1 MKRLGFLV
9 ALSALLFSVP
19 ALAGG
24 VAHIDIS
31 SQPRQ
36 VSVEGLPMSRWPV
49 SAARF
54 AYGTPTGYYHPIRLE
69 RIWRS
74 TIYNNAPMP
83 YAIFFRGGFAIHGTY
98 EVGSLRHPASPGCVR
113 LNTGDAA
120 TLFSLVEQ
128 HGYGGT
134 SIVISR

>member
-1 MKRLGFLV
+1 
-9 ALSALLFSVP
+9 VP
-19 ALAGG
+19 AFAGV

-31 SQPRQ
+31 SQTMQ
-36 VSVEGLPMSRWPV
+36 VSVDGRPMYVWPV
-49 SAARF
+49 STARF
-54 AYGTPTGYYHPIRLE
+54 GYVTPTGYYHPIRLE

-83 YAIFFRGGFAIHGTY
+83 YAVFFRGGYAIHGTY
-98 EVGSLRHPASPGCVR
+98 EVGHLGSPASHGCVR
-113 LNTGDAA
+113 LNTADAA

-134 SIVISR
+134 SIIITR

>member
-1 MKRLGFLV
+1 MKKLGFLV
-9 ALSALLFSVP
+9 VLSALLFSAP
-19 ALAGG
+19 AFANV
-24 VAHIDIS
+24 VAHISIS
-31 SQPRQ
+31 SQTMQ
-36 VSVEGLPMSRWPV
+36 VSVDGRPLYVWPV
-49 SAARF
+49 STARF
-54 AYGTPTGYYHPIRLE
+54 GYVTPTGYYHPLRLE
-69 RIWRS
+69 RVWRS

-98 EVGSLRHPASPGCVR
+98 EVGSLGRPASHGCVR
-113 LNTGDAA
+113 LNTGAAA

>member
-1 MKRLGFLV
+1 MKKLGFLV
-9 ALSALLFSVP
+9 ALGAFLFSVP
-19 ALAGG
+19 ALANV
-24 VAHIDIS
+24 VAHISIG
-31 SQPRQ
+31 SQTMQ
-36 VSVEGLPMSRWPV
+36 VSVDGRPLYIWPV
-49 SAARF
+49 STARF
-54 AYGTPTGYYHPIRLE
+54 GYVTPMGYYHPLRLE

-98 EVGSLRHPASPGCVR
+98 EVGSLGRPASHGCVR

-120 TLFSLVEQ
+120 TLFSLVEE

-134 SIVISR
+134 SIVISY

>member
-1 MKRLGFLV
+1 MKKLGFLV

-19 ALAGG
+19 AFANV
-24 VAHIDIS
+24 VAHISIG
-31 SQPRQ
+31 SQTMQ
-36 VSVEGLPMSRWPV
+36 VSVDGRPLYRWPV
-49 SAARF
+49 STARF
-54 AYGTPTGYYHPIRLE
+54 GYVTPTGYYHPLRLE
-69 RIWRS
+69 RVWRS

-98 EVGSLRHPASPGCVR
+98 EVGSLGRPASHGCVR

-128 HGYGGT
+128 HGYGAT
-134 SIVISR
+134 SIVITY

>member
-1 MKRLGFLV
+1 MKKLGFLV
-9 ALSALLFSVP
+9 TLGAVLFSVP
-19 ALAGG
+19 ALANV
-24 VAHIDIS
+24 VAHISIG
-31 SQPRQ
+31 SQTMQ
-36 VSVEGLPMSRWPV
+36 VSVDGRPLYTWPV
-49 SAARF
+49 STARF
-54 AYGTPTGYYHPIRLE
+54 GYVTPMGYYHPLRLE

-98 EVGSLRHPASPGCVR
+98 EVGSLGRPASHGCVR

-120 TLFSLVEQ
+120 TLFSLVEE

-134 SIVISR
+134 SIEITR

>member
-1 MKRLGFLV
+1 MKKLRFLV

-19 ALAGG
+19 ALAEV

-31 SQPRQ
+31 SQTMH
-36 VSVEGLPMSRWPV
+36 VSVDGRPLYVWPV
-49 SAARF
+49 STARF
-54 AYGTPTGYYHPIRLE
+54 GYVTPTGYYHPIRLE
-69 RIWRS
+69 RVWRS

-83 YAIFFRGGFAIHGTY
+83 YAVFFRGGFAIHGTY
-98 EVGSLRHPASPGCVR
+98 EVGSLGRPASHGCVR

-120 TLFSLVEQ
+120 TLFSLIEQ
-128 HGYGGT
+128 HGYGAT

>member
-1 MKRLGFLV
+1 MKKLGFLV
-9 ALSALLFSVP
+9 ALGAFLFSVP
-19 ALAGG
+19 ALANV
-24 VAHIDIS
+24 VAHISIG
-31 SQPRQ
+31 SQTMQ
-36 VSVEGLPMSRWPV
+36 VSEDGRPLYTWPV
-49 SAARF
+49 STARF
-54 AYGTPTGYYHPIRLE
+54 GYVTPMGYYHPLRLE

-98 EVGSLRHPASPGCVR
+98 EVGSLGRPASHGCVR

-120 TLFSLVEQ
+120 TLFSLVEE

-134 SIVISR
+134 SIVISY

>member
-1 MKRLGFLV
+1 MKKLGFLV
-9 ALSALLFSVP
+9 ALSALLFSAP
-19 ALAGG
+19 ALANV
-24 VAHIDIS
+24 VAHISIS
-31 SQPRQ
+31 SQTMQ
-36 VSVEGLPMSRWPV
+36 VSVDGRPLYIWPV
-49 SAARF
+49 STARF
-54 AYGTPTGYYHPIRLE
+54 CYVTPTGYYHPLRLE
-69 RIWRS
+69 RVWRS

-98 EVGSLRHPASPGCVR
+98 EVGSLGRPASHGCVR

-134 SIVISR
+134 SIVITR

>member
-1 MKRLGFLV
+1 M
-9 ALSALLFSVP
+9 
-19 ALAGG
+19 
-24 VAHIDIS
+24 
-31 SQPRQ
+31 Q
-36 VSVEGLPMSRWPV
+36 VSVDGRPLYTWPV
-49 SAARF
+49 STARF
-54 AYGTPTGYYHPIRLE
+54 GYVTPMGYYHPLRLE

-98 EVGSLRHPASPGCVR
+98 EVGSLGRPASHGCVR

-120 TLFSLVEQ
+120 TLFSLVEE

-134 SIVISR
+134 SIVISY

>member
-1 MKRLGFLV
+1 MKKLGFLV
-9 ALSALLFSVP
+9 ALSALLFSAP
-19 ALAGG
+19 ALAN
-24 VAHIDIS
+24 VIAHISIS
-31 SQPRQ
+31 SQTMQ
-36 VSVEGLPMSRWPV
+36 VSVDGRPLYIWPV
-49 SAARF
+49 STARF
-54 AYGTPTGYYHPIRLE
+54 GYVTPTGYYHPLRLE
-69 RIWRS
+69 RVWRS

-98 EVGSLRHPASPGCVR
+98 EVGSLGRPASHGCVR

-134 SIVISR
+134 SIVITR

>member
-1 MKRLGFLV
+1 MKKLGFLV
-9 ALSALLFSVP
+9 ALATLLFSVP
-19 ALAGG
+19 ALANV
-24 VAHIDIS
+24 VAQINIG
-31 SQPRQ
+31 SQTMQ
-36 VSVEGLPMSRWPV
+36 VSVDGRPIYVWPV
-49 SAARF
+49 STARF
-54 AYGTPTGYYHPIRLE
+54 GYVTPVGYYHPLRLE
-69 RIWRS
+69 RVWRS

-98 EVGSLRHPASPGCVR
+98 EVGSLGHPASHGCVR

>member
-1 MKRLGFLV
+1 MKKLGFLV
-9 ALSALLFSVP
+9 TLGALLFSVP
-19 ALAGG
+19 ALAN
-24 VAHIDIS
+24 VFAHISIG
-31 SQPRQ
+31 SQTMQ
-36 VSVEGLPMSRWPV
+36 VSVDGRPLYTWPV
-49 SAARF
+49 STARF
-54 AYGTPTGYYHPIRLE
+54 GYVTPMGYYHPLRLE

-98 EVGSLRHPASPGCVR
+98 EVGSLGRPASHGCVR

-120 TLFSLVEQ
+120 TLFSLVEE

>member
-1 MKRLGFLV
+1 MKKLGFLV
-9 ALSALLFSVP
+9 TLGALLFSVP
-19 ALAGG
+19 ALANV
-24 VAHIDIS
+24 VAHISIG
-31 SQPRQ
+31 SQTMQ
-36 VSVEGLPMSRWPV
+36 VSVDGRPLYTWPV
-49 SAARF
+49 STARF
-54 AYGTPTGYYHPIRLE
+54 GYVTPMGYYHPLRLE

-98 EVGSLRHPASPGCVR
+98 EVGSLGRPASHGCVR

-120 TLFSLVEQ
+120 TLFSLVEE

-134 SIVISR
+134 SIVISY

>member
-1 MKRLGFLV
+1 MKKLGFLV
-9 ALSALLFSVP
+9 VLSALLFSAP
-19 ALAGG
+19 ALANV
-24 VAHIDIS
+24 VAHISIS
-31 SQPRQ
+31 SQTMQ
-36 VSVEGLPMSRWPV
+36 VSVDGRPLYVWPV
-49 SAARF
+49 STARF
-54 AYGTPTGYYHPIRLE
+54 GYVTPTGFYHPLRLE

-98 EVGSLRHPASPGCVR
+98 EVGSLGRPASHGCVR

-134 SIVISR
+134 SIVITR

>member
-1 MKRLGFLV
+1 MKKLRFLV

-19 ALAGG
+19 AFAG
-24 VAHIDIS
+24 VIAHIDIS
-31 SQPRQ
+31 SQTMQ
-36 VSVEGLPMSRWPV
+36 VSVDGRSLYVWPV
-49 SAARF
+49 STARF
-54 AYGTPTGYYHPIRLE
+54 GYVTPTGNYHPIRLE

-83 YAIFFRGGFAIHGTY
+83 YAVFFRGGYAIHGTY
-98 EVGSLRHPASPGCVR
+98 EVGHLGRPASHGCVR
-113 LNTGDAA
+113 LNTADAA

-134 SIVISR
+134 SIVITP

>member
-1 MKRLGFLV
+1 MKKLGFLV

-19 ALAGG
+19 AFANV
-24 VAHIDIS
+24 VAHISIG
-31 SQPRQ
+31 SQTMQ
-36 VSVEGLPMSRWPV
+36 VSVDGRPLYRWPV
-49 SAARF
+49 STARF
-54 AYGTPTGYYHPIRLE
+54 GYVTPTGYYHPLRLE
-69 RIWRS
+69 RVWRS

-98 EVGSLRHPASPGCVR
+98 EVGSLGRPASHGCVR

-128 HGYGGT
+128 HGYRAT
-134 SIVISR
+134 SIVITR